1 MSNPVRIAFV
11 MEGPTDYIA
20 LRAAVRVL
28 LGGRDFEPTVLW
40 PELDDNLSAQ
50 TGGGWGGVYKWCRQ
64 LVGQMEGPV
73 DTNPVFDLHDVVVMQ
88 VDADVAR
95 KKYSDY
101 RIIDPPRSDL
111 PCEKPCPPPQAT
123 TEELRG
129 VMLGW
134 LGKTSVPVGM
144 VLCTPS
150 KSIETWVLV
159 ALFPNDPSA
168 LKADIECRWDAE
180 VRLRTHGLIK
190 SGQKLI
196 PEYAAREAGIS
207 AAWTE
212 VRSRCSE
219 AERFSTEFLAAVPSP

>member
-1 MSNPVRIAFV
+1 MSDPVRIAFV

-28 LGGRDFEPTVLW
+28 LDGRDFEPTVLS
-40 PELDDNLSAQ
+40 PELNDNLAAQ
-50 TGGGWGGVYKWCRQ
+50 TAGGWGGVYKWCRQ
-64 LVGQMEGPV
+64 LVGQMEGSV
-73 DTNPVFDLHDVVVMQ
+73 DDNPVFDRHDIVVMQ

-95 KKYSDY
+95 KRYSDY
-101 RIIDPPRSDL
+101 RITDSPENDL
-111 PCEKPCPPPQAT
+111 PCERPCPPPQAT
-123 TEELRG
+123 TTELRT

-134 LGKTSVPVGM
+134 LDKTAVPAGM

-168 LKADIECRWDAE
+168 LKANIECRWDAE
-180 VRLRTHGLIK
+180 IRLRTHGLIK

-196 PEYAAREAGIS
+196 PEYAAREDGIS
-207 AAWTE
+207 AGWTE
-212 VRSRCSE
+212 VRRRCGE
-219 AERFSTEFLAAVPSP
+219 AERFSIEFLAAIPSP